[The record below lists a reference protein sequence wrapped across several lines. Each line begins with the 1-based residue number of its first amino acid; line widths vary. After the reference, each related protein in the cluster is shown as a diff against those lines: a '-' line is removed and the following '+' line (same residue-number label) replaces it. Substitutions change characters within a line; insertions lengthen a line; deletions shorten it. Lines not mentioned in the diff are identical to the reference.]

1 MKYLITESQV
11 DRFANI
17 YLDNQDFIKINAPKS
32 VYFMNSKDDEYAQI
46 RYDKNDGWCYASYDL
61 LSEISSF
68 FSLENSESEKIITKW
83 IENAINMEVKR
94 FGVTLSNFMALKM
107 PWYN

>member
-32 VYFMNSKDDEYAQI
+32 IYFMNSKDDEYAQI
-46 RYDKNDGWCYASYDL
+46 RYDKNDGWCYVSYDL

-94 FGVTLSNFMALKM
+94 FGVTLNKFMALKM